1 MSFLTW
7 LISNVGV
14 FLSEDNRKARR
25 VDLVIDGSLSKP
37 LALLSS
43 AEEEDEAI
51 EVAKCS
57 DCSWSSWR

>member
-1 MSFLTW
+1 MSFPTW
-7 LISNVGV
+7 SISNAGV
-14 FLSEDNRKARR
+14 FLSEDRKARR

-51 EVAKCS
+51 EVAKFS
-57 DCSWSSWR
+57 DCS